1 MKQVE
6 AIQHKDVKGK
16 TLYYIRIKNGTSEV
30 LINVGEKTYKGVV
43 ELDNQQELPLQEPKN
58 DNNDMAS
65 KNNKS
70 KR

>member
-16 TLYYIRIKNGTSEV
+16 TLYYIRIKKGEQEV

-43 ELDNQQELPLQEPKN
+43 ELDNQEIPLQEPKT